1 MAALG
6 AISLVATAVGAV
18 APLIP
23 GIVQAVEGWFG
34 HSSTATV
41 KAGPDK
47 MNTAVSILQGVLTAL
62 ANAGKIPSAP
72 VTDPSLPAGL
82 AGAVQQAVDAAK
94 ARGELGASA
103 NDGVQSL
110 ASGAQSLTPPV
121 SVVLQT
127 GQRLLISA

>member
-103 NDGVQSL
+103 P
-110 ASGAQSLTPPV
+110 AAATPVDPIPV
-121 SVVLQT
+121 SVVLQS
-127 GQRLLISA
+127 GQRLLVSA